1 MTNHKKLP
9 LGTLVLFG
17 LFLLVMLVTYI
28 MVRPPPRP
36 PELEGIL
43 RPAFHQLR
51 PFELIDHNGAVFDR
65 KRLQKKWTFVFFGY
79 TSCPDICPTTLY
91 VLDAVQGQ
99 IEDRTGSAPEDMQ
112 VLFVSV
118 DPGRDSPEVLAG
130 YVAYFNKK
138 FIGATAE
145 RTELDRL
152 AAQFG
157 ASYILEEES
166 SPGEYLVA
174 HTSAIFL
181 LDPLGRLVATFSQPH
196 YASTIVSQYE
206 RILAYFYQ

>member
-1 MTNHKKLP
+1 MTNRKKFP

-17 LFLLVMLVTYI
+17 LFLLVMLATYI
-28 MVRPPPRP
+28 LVRPPPRP

-43 RPAFHQLR
+43 RPGFHQLQ
-51 PFELIDHNGAVFDR
+51 PFELTDHDGAVFNR
-65 KRLQKKWTFVFFGY
+65 GRLQNKWTFVFFGY
-79 TSCPDICPTTLY
+79 TSCPDICPATLY

-99 IEDRTGSAPEDMQ
+99 IEDKTGAAPEDMQ

-118 DPGRDSPEVLAG
+118 DPKRDTPEVLAS

-138 FIGATAE
+138 FIGATADQ
-145 RTELDRL
+145 TEIDRL

-157 ASYILEEES
+157 ADYILEQETL
-166 SPGEYLVA
+166 PGEYLVA